1 MSSLEIENFSNS
13 YHSAKIIKIRRNIF
27 CGAISKTLFLSFIH
41 NIMKRALFLL
51 SILTSVTFYSQNF
64 GAINEILEKIEKKHK
79 KMTDASDYSINNKK
93 FVLIEEFSDHSERH
107 ILEFGTDNK
116 VTLIELIDDK
126 ATGQTYSNI
135 FSGDFIRK
143 RNAISVR
150 ANYLEGKQIASP
162 IIYSLYLMN
171 ANSMWYLKDINNSKR
186 WIENNKL
193 IKKK

>member
-1 MSSLEIENFSNS
+1 
-13 YHSAKIIKIRRNIF
+13 
-27 CGAISKTLFLSFIH
+27 
-41 NIMKRALFLL
+41 MKKALFLV
-51 SILTSVTFYSQNF
+51 SILSSVTFYSQNF

>member
-1 MSSLEIENFSNS
+1 
-13 YHSAKIIKIRRNIF
+13 
-27 CGAISKTLFLSFIH
+27 
-41 NIMKRALFLL
+41 MKRALFLL

>member
-1 MSSLEIENFSNS
+1 MKKAVF
-13 YHSAKIIKIRRNIF
+13 
-27 CGAISKTLFLSFIH
+27 FLGI
-41 NIMKRALFLL
+41 L
-51 SILTSVTFYSQNF
+51 SSVTFYSQNF
-64 GAINEILEKIEKKHK
+64 GAINEILEKIENKHK
-79 KMTDASDYSINNKK
+79 KMIDASDYTINNKK

-126 ATGQTYSNI
+126 ASGQTYSNI

-143 RNAISVR
+143 RNAISIR

-171 ANSMWYLKDINNSKR
+171 ANNMWYLKDINNSKR

-193 IKKK
+193 LKQK